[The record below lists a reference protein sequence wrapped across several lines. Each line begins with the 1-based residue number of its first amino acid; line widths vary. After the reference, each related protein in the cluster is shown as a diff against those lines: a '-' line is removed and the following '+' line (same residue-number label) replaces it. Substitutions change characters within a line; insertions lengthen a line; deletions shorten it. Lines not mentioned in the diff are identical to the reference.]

1 MNEEGSSWYASHL
14 AKSSQT
20 NEVPRELCAV
30 ELWVE
35 FVCLQGILP
44 GLREWKEHENVMIAI
59 A

>member
-1 MNEEGSSWYASHL
+1 MICLTLGEVVPN
-14 AKSSQT
+14 KR
-20 NEVPRELCAV
+20 VPRELCAV

-59 A
+59 V